1 MTYVV
6 SSIRVVIYTAEEGG
20 CRVLAQ
26 VFCEEVPAARM
37 LVHEVRQVVN
47 EASDGDEGA
56 CLCLLLEAIPRDY
69 GKIVAIRGP
78 DEMVLRL
85 AQFLELHGK
94 LTLADFIVRECLRII
109 ECR

>member
-1 MTYVV
+1 MD
-6 SSIRVVIYTAEEGG
+6 
-20 CRVLAQ
+20 
-26 VFCEEVPAARM
+26 
-37 LVHEVRQVVN
+37 

-85 AQFLELHGK
+85 AQLLELHSK
-94 LTLADFIVRECLRII
+94 LALADFIVRECLRIH
-109 ECR
+109 